1 MKGNKKFY
9 IFLAVWFFINLIQAI
24 YTNIQED
31 EAYYFLYSRHLA
43 WGYFD
48 HPPFVAL
55 LIHLSSLI
63 FHNILKVRFFSVV
76 LQPIVLWLIW
86 QQLNLKNK
94 PTNQQINFFFLSAFS
109 VVMFTVYGFLSTPD
123 APLLFFT
130 ALFLYAYQQ
139 FLYKINVW
147 NVVLLI
153 LSSTGLLYSK
163 YQGFLVIALTL
174 FSNPALF
181 KKPVMYAIASAT
193 LLLFLPH
200 IIWQFNNGFPSVKFH
215 VVERAVTFKW
225 AYFWEYIPNQLLSFN
240 PIIFITAIFMI
251 IKYHKSDLY
260 HRALYYNI
268 VGFVVLFWLTTFR
281 GHAEPHWTIA
291 AAVPML
297 IVVNEYLTDSTS
309 FLNLSRKLIVA
320 SVILILGLRTALILN
335 ILPKQMGFSG
345 NALKYEA
352 IAKMA
357 KNKPVVFIDNHIEP
371 ALYYYF
377 TGKPAV
383 SIATID
389 NRNSQFD
396 IWNEQ
401 KNWIGKP
408 VLIVGNLPDTIAA
421 SPIPYSQEKEWST
434 NAFFSTQFLQIHYTL
449 PDKTLHSG
457 DTIHVPIIVKNT
469 LPKPYYL
476 HTNDFK
482 TDVGIVLMH
491 KGQNKIIKSLHY
503 PEYRHIAA
511 NHYIVDTLKIA
522 LPSLNKG
529 AYKMAIWAGNNLGQT
544 LNSNIST
551 VEIVDEEN
559 TH

>member
-1 MKGNKKFY
+1 MKGNKKIY
-9 IFLAVWFFINLIQAI
+9 IFLAVWFIINLIQAL

-55 LIHLSSLI
+55 LIHVSSLI

-86 QQLNLKNK
+86 KQLDLKNK
-94 PTNQQINFFFLSAFS
+94 PTHQQINFFFLSAFS
-109 VVMFTVYGFLSTPD
+109 VVIFTVYGFLSTPD

-139 FLYKINVW
+139 FLYKMNVR
-147 NVVLLI
+147 NVALLI
-153 LSSTGLLYSK
+153 LSSAGLLYSK

-174 FSNPALF
+174 FSNKALF
-181 KKPVMYAIASAT
+181 KKPIMYAIAGAT

-200 IIWQFNNGFPSVKFH
+200 IVWQFNNGFPSIKFH
-215 VVERAVTFKW
+215 MVERAVKFKW
-225 AYFWEYIPNQLLSFN
+225 VYFWEYIPNQLLSFN
-240 PIIFITAIFMI
+240 PIILITAIYI
-251 IKYHKSDLY
+251 ITKYHRTDLY

-268 VGFVVLFWLTTFR
+268 VGFIVVFWLTTFR

-291 AAVPML
+291 AAIPML
-297 IVVNEYLTDSTS
+297 IVINEYLTINDS
-309 FLNLSRKLIVA
+309 FLNFSRKIIVA
-320 SVILILGLRTALILN
+320 TVILLLGLRIALILN
-335 ILPKQMGFSG
+335 VLPKQMGFSN

-357 KNKPVVFIDNHIEP
+357 NHKPVVFIDNHIEP

-377 TGKPAV
+377 TGNPAV
-383 SIATID
+383 SIATIN

-396 IWNEQ
+396 IWNEH

-408 VLIVGNLPDTIAA
+408 VLIIGDLPDSIATRR
-421 SPIPYSQEKEWST
+421 IPYSQEKVWST

-449 PDKTLHSG
+449 SDKTFHSG
-457 DTIHVPIIVKNT
+457 DTIHIPIVVKNT
-469 LPKPYYL
+469 LSKPYYL
-476 HTNDFK
+476 RTQNFK

-491 KGQNKIIKSLHY
+491 KGENRIIKSLYY
-503 PEYRHIAA
+503 PKYRHIAP
-511 NHYIVDTLKIA
+511 NNFVVDTLKVAVPA
-522 LPSLNKG
+522 LKKG
-529 AYKMAIWAGNNLGQT
+529 TYKMGIWAGNNLGQT
-544 LNSNIST
+544 LNSDVSSI
-551 VEIVDEEN
+551 EIVDEEN
-559 TH
+559 TN